1 MKLKNKIILP
11 LTSLTTTSI
20 LFVALSTVS
29 QASADE
35 REINQPTNDQGL
47 NSFQKV
53 NIKTQNQNSKPE
65 KLSNPSNSEQQSPD
79 SDSKNVNLSSNS
91 NTQNPSNN
99 SKNEDNPSKSEQQ
112 SPNTDSKNVK
122 QSSNL
127 NIQDSMDEDNSSNL
141 EQRATN
147 KDAEMT
153 NELSNTDVSQNNN
166 ASKNEN
172 QSSNLKEQDS
182 NVESQKLNNAS
193 EEEQSNSNEANDK
206 QIDVSEDAQQ
216 DAKEDSDKQTDAS
229 KDAQSDSNEAGD
241 KQNEASKDAQSDS
254 NEADDKQNDAS
265 KDAQSDSNE
274 ADDKQSDASEDA
286 QSDSNEADDK
296 QSDAS
301 KDAQSDSNEADDKQN
316 EASKDAQSDSNEAD
330 DKQNEASKDAQS
342 DSNEADDKQNDAS
355 KDEQQDAKNT
365 SENKNEVA
373 KEDNYTPTIPKGN
386 QGVVKKNKYPII
398 LAHGFSGYPDE
409 SKPAVLPSYW
419 GGNKVDLDK
428 ELNKQGYDVREGG
441 MSPFGSNYDRALELY
456 YYIKGGTVDYGA
468 YHSKKY
474 GHARYGKT
482 YKGIYPEWAP
492 GKKVHLV
499 GHSFGGQT
507 IQVLEDMLR
516 NGVPEEIEY
525 QKKHGGDIPEIFA
538 GGNNNMVSSVT
549 TIATPHNGTFIS
561 DKLGNKP
568 IARKLFYNILKYTS
582 NKYTKAD
589 YGHEPWG
596 IKQRDDES
604 YIQYLK
610 RVKDNKVWKT
620 EDTSFT
626 DGSIEGSKKIN
637 DRLTL
642 SKDVAYTSITAE
654 DTHKTFNNR
663 QRGNFKMF
671 APFKLLANLV
681 GRQNPESWREGDGP
695 VPLKSGLYP
704 FNKPHKD
711 TTFDSKPELG
721 LWGVMPTLKNWDH
734 MDLVGWDLTD
744 TRIKPKMVLGLYE
757 QLANYLAEVEKVQE
771 SSK

>member
-35 REINQPTNDQGL
+35 REVNQSTNEQGL

-65 KLSNPSNSEQQSPD
+65 NLSNPSNSEQQSPD

-91 NTQNPSNN
+91 NTQNPSND
-99 SKNEDNPSKSEQQ
+99 SKNADNPSKSEQQ

-127 NIQDSMDEDNSSNL
+127 NIQDSMDEDNASNL

-147 KDAEMT
+147 NDAEMT

-172 QSSNLKEQDS
+172 KSSNLKEQDS

-216 DAKEDSDKQTDAS
+216 DANNTSEKQT
-229 KDAQSDSNEAGD
+229 
-241 KQNEASKDAQSDS
+241 
-254 NEADDKQNDAS
+254 DAS

-274 ADDKQSDASEDA
+274 ADDKQT
-286 QSDSNEADDK
+286 
-296 QSDAS
+296 
-301 KDAQSDSNEADDKQN
+301 
-316 EASKDAQSDSNEAD
+316 
-330 DKQNEASKDAQS
+330 
-342 DSNEADDKQNDAS
+342 DAS
-355 KDEQQDAKNT
+355 KDEQQDANNT

-409 SKPAVLPSYW
+409 SKPAVLPPYW

-507 IQVLEDMLR
+507 IQVLEDMIR

-589 YGHEPWG
+589 YGLEPWG

-610 RVKDNKVWKT
+610 RVKDNIVWKT

-663 QRGNFKMF
+663 QRGNLKMF
-671 APFKLLANLV
+671 APFKILANLV

-704 FNKPHKD
+704 FNKPHKGI
-711 TTFDSKPELG
+711 TFDSKPELG

-757 QLANYLAEVEKVQE
+757 QLANYLSEVEKVQE
-771 SSK
+771 SAK

>member
-35 REINQPTNDQGL
+35 REVNQPTNDQGL
-47 NSFQKV
+47 DSFQKV

-65 KLSNPSNSEQQSPD
+65 NLSNPSNSEQQSPD

-91 NTQNPSNN
+91 NTQNPSND
-99 SKNEDNPSKSEQQ
+99 SKNEDNPSNSEQQ

-127 NIQDSMDEDNSSNL
+127 NIQDSADEDNASNL

-216 DAKEDSDKQTDAS
+216 DANNTSEKQTDAS
-229 KDAQSDSNEAGD
+229 KDAQSDSNEADD
-241 KQNEASKDAQSDS
+241 KQNDASKDAQSDSNEADDKQNDASKDAQSDS

-274 ADDKQSDASEDA
+274 ADDKQSDAS
-286 QSDSNEADDK
+286 
-296 QSDAS
+296 

-316 EASKDAQSDSNEAD
+316 D
-330 DKQNEASKDAQS
+330 ASKDAQS

-355 KDEQQDAKNT
+355 KNEQQDAKNT

-409 SKPAVLPSYW
+409 SKPAVLPPYW

-428 ELNKQGYDVREGG
+428 ELNKQGYDVRKGG

-538 GGNNNMVSSVT
+538 GGNDNMVSSVT

-568 IARKLFYNILKYTS
+568 IARKLFYKILKYTS

-589 YGHEPWG
+589 YGLEPWG

-604 YIQYLK
+604 FIQYLK

>member
-35 REINQPTNDQGL
+35 REVNQSTNEQGL

-65 KLSNPSNSEQQSPD
+65 NLRNPSNSEQQSPD

-91 NTQNPSNN
+91 NTQNPSND
-99 SKNEDNPSKSEQQ
+99 SKNKDNPSNSEQQ

-127 NIQDSMDEDNSSNL
+127 NIQDSKDEDNASNL
-141 EQRATN
+141 EQRDTN
-147 KDAEMT
+147 NDAKVT
-153 NELSNTDVSQNNN
+153 NQLANSDEPEDN
-166 ASKNEN
+166 AKSENKN
-172 QSSNLKEQDS
+172 QSSDFVEQDS
-182 NVESQKLNNAS
+182 NVESQKQNNVS
-193 EEEQSNSNEANDK
+193 EDEQSNSN
-206 QIDVSEDAQQ
+206 
-216 DAKEDSDKQTDAS
+216 DAS
-229 KDAQSDSNEAGD
+229 QKQDSAAEDEQSDSND
-241 KQNEASKDAQSDS
+241 TSQRQNSDA
-254 NEADDKQNDAS
+254 E
-265 KDAQSDSNE
+265 
-274 ADDKQSDASEDA
+274 DKQSI
-286 QSDSNEADDK
+286 SN
-296 QSDAS
+296 
-301 KDAQSDSNEADDKQN
+301 
-316 EASKDAQSDSNEAD
+316 
-330 DKQNEASKDAQS
+330 
-342 DSNEADDKQNDAS
+342 
-355 KDEQQDAKNT
+355 NT

-409 SKPAVLPSYW
+409 SKPAVLPPYW

-474 GHARYGKT
+474 GHARYDKT

-538 GGNNNMVSSVT
+538 GGNDNMVSSVT

-568 IARKLFYNILKYTS
+568 IARKLFYKILKYTS

-589 YGHEPWG
+589 YGLEPWG

-604 YIQYLK
+604 FIQYLK

>member
-1 MKLKNKIILP
+1 
-11 LTSLTTTSI
+11 
-20 LFVALSTVS
+20 
-29 QASADE
+29 
-35 REINQPTNDQGL
+35 
-47 NSFQKV
+47 
-53 NIKTQNQNSKPE
+53 
-65 KLSNPSNSEQQSPD
+65 
-79 SDSKNVNLSSNS
+79 
-91 NTQNPSNN
+91 
-99 SKNEDNPSKSEQQ
+99 
-112 SPNTDSKNVK
+112 
-122 QSSNL
+122 
-127 NIQDSMDEDNSSNL
+127 
-141 EQRATN
+141 
-147 KDAEMT
+147 
-153 NELSNTDVSQNNN
+153 
-166 ASKNEN
+166 
-172 QSSNLKEQDS
+172 
-182 NVESQKLNNAS
+182 
-193 EEEQSNSNEANDK
+193 
-206 QIDVSEDAQQ
+206 
-216 DAKEDSDKQTDAS
+216 
-229 KDAQSDSNEAGD
+229 
-241 KQNEASKDAQSDS
+241 SDS
-254 NEADDKQNDAS
+254 NEADDKQND
-265 KDAQSDSNE
+265 
-274 ADDKQSDASEDA
+274 
-286 QSDSNEADDK
+286 
-296 QSDAS
+296 
-301 KDAQSDSNEADDKQN
+301 
-316 EASKDAQSDSNEAD
+316 
-330 DKQNEASKDAQS
+330 ASKDAQS

-409 SKPAVLPSYW
+409 SKPAVLPPYW

-538 GGNNNMVSSVT
+538 GGNDNMVSSVT

-568 IARKLFYNILKYTS
+568 IARKLFYKILKYTS

-589 YGHEPWG
+589 YGLEPWG

-604 YIQYLK
+604 FIQYLK

>member
-35 REINQPTNDQGL
+35 REVNQPTNDQGL
-47 NSFQKV
+47 DSFQKV

-65 KLSNPSNSEQQSPD
+65 NLSNPSN
-79 SDSKNVNLSSNS
+79 
-91 NTQNPSNN
+91 
-99 SKNEDNPSKSEQQ
+99 SEQQ

-127 NIQDSMDEDNSSNL
+127 NIQDSADEDNASNL

-216 DAKEDSDKQTDAS
+216 DANNTSEKQNDAS
-229 KDAQSDSNEAGD
+229 KDAQSDSNEADD
-241 KQNEASKDAQSDS
+241 KQNDASKDAQSDSNEADDKQNDASKDAQSDS

-274 ADDKQSDASEDA
+274 ADDKQSDAS
-286 QSDSNEADDK
+286 
-296 QSDAS
+296 

-316 EASKDAQSDSNEAD
+316 D
-330 DKQNEASKDAQS
+330 ASKDAQS

-355 KDEQQDAKNT
+355 KNEQQDAKNT

-409 SKPAVLPSYW
+409 SKPAVLPPYW

-538 GGNNNMVSSVT
+538 GGNDNMVSSVT

-568 IARKLFYNILKYTS
+568 IARKLFYKILKYTS

-589 YGHEPWG
+589 YGLEPWG

-604 YIQYLK
+604 FIQYLK

>member
-35 REINQPTNDQGL
+35 REVNQSTNEQGL

-65 KLSNPSNSEQQSPD
+65 NLSNPSNSEQQSPD

-91 NTQNPSNN
+91 NTQNPSND
-99 SKNEDNPSKSEQQ
+99 SKNADNPSKSEQQ

-127 NIQDSMDEDNSSNL
+127 NIQDSMDEDNASNL

-147 KDAEMT
+147 NDAEMT

-216 DAKEDSDKQTDAS
+216 DANNTSEKQT
-229 KDAQSDSNEAGD
+229 
-241 KQNEASKDAQSDS
+241 
-254 NEADDKQNDAS
+254 DAS

-274 ADDKQSDASEDA
+274 ADDKQT
-286 QSDSNEADDK
+286 
-296 QSDAS
+296 
-301 KDAQSDSNEADDKQN
+301 
-316 EASKDAQSDSNEAD
+316 
-330 DKQNEASKDAQS
+330 
-342 DSNEADDKQNDAS
+342 DAS
-355 KDEQQDAKNT
+355 KDEQQDANNT

-409 SKPAVLPSYW
+409 SKPAVLPPYW

-538 GGNNNMVSSVT
+538 GGNDNMVSSVT

-568 IARKLFYNILKYTS
+568 IARKLFYKILKYTS

-589 YGHEPWG
+589 YGLEPWG

-610 RVKDNKVWKT
+610 RVKDNIVWKT

-663 QRGNFKMF
+663 QRGNLKMF
-671 APFKLLANLV
+671 APFKILANLV

>member
-35 REINQPTNDQGL
+35 REVNQSTNEQGL

-65 KLSNPSNSEQQSPD
+65 NLSNPSNSEQQSPD

-91 NTQNPSNN
+91 NTQNPSND
-99 SKNEDNPSKSEQQ
+99 SKNKDNPSNSEQQ

-127 NIQDSMDEDNSSNL
+127 NIQDSKDEDNASNL
-141 EQRATN
+141 EQRDTN
-147 KDAEMT
+147 NDAKVT
-153 NELSNTDVSQNNN
+153 NQLANSDEPEDN
-166 ASKNEN
+166 AKSENKN
-172 QSSNLKEQDS
+172 QSSDFVEQDS
-182 NVESQKLNNAS
+182 NVESQKQNNVS
-193 EEEQSNSNEANDK
+193 EDEQSNSN
-206 QIDVSEDAQQ
+206 
-216 DAKEDSDKQTDAS
+216 DAS
-229 KDAQSDSNEAGD
+229 QKQDSAAEDEQSDSND
-241 KQNEASKDAQSDS
+241 TSQRQNSDA
-254 NEADDKQNDAS
+254 E
-265 KDAQSDSNE
+265 
-274 ADDKQSDASEDA
+274 DKQSI
-286 QSDSNEADDK
+286 SN
-296 QSDAS
+296 
-301 KDAQSDSNEADDKQN
+301 
-316 EASKDAQSDSNEAD
+316 
-330 DKQNEASKDAQS
+330 
-342 DSNEADDKQNDAS
+342 
-355 KDEQQDAKNT
+355 NT

-582 NKYTKAD
+582 NKYTKTD

>member
-35 REINQPTNDQGL
+35 REVNQSTNEQGL
-47 NSFQKV
+47 DSFQKV
-53 NIKTQNQNSKPE
+53 NIKTQNQNNKPE
-65 KLSNPSNSEQQSPD
+65 NLSNPSNSEQQSPD

-91 NTQNPSNN
+91 NTQNPSND
-99 SKNEDNPSKSEQQ
+99 SKNEDNPSNSEQQ

-127 NIQDSMDEDNSSNL
+127 NIQDSADEDNASNL

-216 DAKEDSDKQTDAS
+216 DANNTSEKQTD
-229 KDAQSDSNEAGD
+229 
-241 KQNEASKDAQSDS
+241 ASKDAQSDS

-274 ADDKQSDASEDA
+274 ADDKQSDAS
-286 QSDSNEADDK
+286 
-296 QSDAS
+296 
-301 KDAQSDSNEADDKQN
+301 
-316 EASKDAQSDSNEAD
+316 
-330 DKQNEASKDAQS
+330 KDAQS

-355 KDEQQDAKNT
+355 KDEQQDANNT

-409 SKPAVLPSYW
+409 SKPAVLPPYW

-538 GGNNNMVSSVT
+538 GGNDNMVSSVT

-568 IARKLFYNILKYTS
+568 IARKLFYKILKYTS

-589 YGHEPWG
+589 YGLEPWG

-604 YIQYLK
+604 FIQYLK

>member
-1 MKLKNKIILP
+1 MP
-11 LTSLTTTSI
+11 L
-20 LFVALSTVS
+20 
-29 QASADE
+29 
-35 REINQPTNDQGL
+35 
-47 NSFQKV
+47 
-53 NIKTQNQNSKPE
+53 
-65 KLSNPSNSEQQSPD
+65 
-79 SDSKNVNLSSNS
+79 
-91 NTQNPSNN
+91 
-99 SKNEDNPSKSEQQ
+99 
-112 SPNTDSKNVK
+112 
-122 QSSNL
+122 
-127 NIQDSMDEDNSSNL
+127 ML
-141 EQRATN
+141 EQRDTN
-147 KDAEMT
+147 NDAKVT
-153 NELSNTDVSQNNN
+153 NQLANSDEAEDN
-166 ASKNEN
+166 AKSENKN
-172 QSSNLKEQDS
+172 QSSDFVEQDS
-182 NVESQKLNNAS
+182 NVESQKQNN
-193 EEEQSNSNEANDK
+193 
-206 QIDVSEDAQQ
+206 VSED
-216 DAKEDSDKQTDAS
+216 K
-229 KDAQSDSNEAGD
+229 QSDSNDASQ
-241 KQNEASKDAQSDS
+241 KQNNDAEDEQSDS
-254 NEADDKQNDAS
+254 NDTSQRQNSDA
-265 KDAQSDSNE
+265 E
-274 ADDKQSDASEDA
+274 DKQSI
-286 QSDSNEADDK
+286 SN
-296 QSDAS
+296 
-301 KDAQSDSNEADDKQN
+301 
-316 EASKDAQSDSNEAD
+316 
-330 DKQNEASKDAQS
+330 
-342 DSNEADDKQNDAS
+342 
-355 KDEQQDAKNT
+355 NT

-373 KEDNYTPTIPKGN
+373 KEDNYTPTISKGN

-589 YGHEPWG
+589 YGLEPWG

-663 QRGNFKMF
+663 QRGNLKMF
-671 APFKLLANLV
+671 APFKILANLV

-711 TTFDSKPELG
+711 MTFDSKPELG

-757 QLANYLAEVEKVQE
+757 QLANYLSEVEKVQE
-771 SSK
+771 SAK

>member
-35 REINQPTNDQGL
+35 REVNQPTNDQGL
-47 NSFQKV
+47 DSFQKV

-65 KLSNPSNSEQQSPD
+65 NLSNPSNSEQQSPD

-91 NTQNPSNN
+91 NTQNPSND
-99 SKNEDNPSKSEQQ
+99 SKNEDNPSNSEQQ

-127 NIQDSMDEDNSSNL
+127 NIQDSADEDNASNL

-206 QIDVSEDAQQ
+206 QND
-216 DAKEDSDKQTDAS
+216 
-229 KDAQSDSNEAGD
+229 
-241 KQNEASKDAQSDS
+241 ASKDAQSDS
-254 NEADDKQNDAS
+254 NEADDKQND
-265 KDAQSDSNE
+265 
-274 ADDKQSDASEDA
+274 
-286 QSDSNEADDK
+286 
-296 QSDAS
+296 
-301 KDAQSDSNEADDKQN
+301 
-316 EASKDAQSDSNEAD
+316 
-330 DKQNEASKDAQS
+330 ASKDAQS

-409 SKPAVLPSYW
+409 SKPAVLPPYW

-538 GGNNNMVSSVT
+538 GGNDNMVSSVT

-568 IARKLFYNILKYTS
+568 IARKLFYKILKYTS

-589 YGHEPWG
+589 YGLEPWG

-604 YIQYLK
+604 FIQYLK

>member
-35 REINQPTNDQGL
+35 REVNQSTNEQGL
-47 NSFQKV
+47 DSFQKV
-53 NIKTQNQNSKPE
+53 NIKTQNQNNKPE
-65 KLSNPSNSEQQSPD
+65 NLSNPSNSEQQSPD

-91 NTQNPSNN
+91 NTQNPSND
-99 SKNEDNPSKSEQQ
+99 SKNEDNPSNSEQQ

-127 NIQDSMDEDNSSNL
+127 NIQDSADEDNASNL

-216 DAKEDSDKQTDAS
+216 DANNTSEKQTD
-229 KDAQSDSNEAGD
+229 
-241 KQNEASKDAQSDS
+241 ASKDAQSDS

-265 KDAQSDSNE
+265 KDAQSDSNK
-274 ADDKQSDASEDA
+274 ADDKQNDASKDA

-316 EASKDAQSDSNEAD
+316 
-330 DKQNEASKDAQS
+330 
-342 DSNEADDKQNDAS
+342 DAS
-355 KDEQQDAKNT
+355 KDEQQDANNT

-409 SKPAVLPSYW
+409 SKPAVLPPYW

-538 GGNNNMVSSVT
+538 GGNDNMVSSVT

-568 IARKLFYNILKYTS
+568 IARKLFYKILKYTS

-589 YGHEPWG
+589 YGLEPWG

-604 YIQYLK
+604 FIQYLK

>member
-1 MKLKNKIILP
+1 M
-11 LTSLTTTSI
+11 
-20 LFVALSTVS
+20 
-29 QASADE
+29 
-35 REINQPTNDQGL
+35 
-47 NSFQKV
+47 
-53 NIKTQNQNSKPE
+53 
-65 KLSNPSNSEQQSPD
+65 
-79 SDSKNVNLSSNS
+79 NLSSNS
-91 NTQNPSNN
+91 NTQNPSND
-99 SKNEDNPSKSEQQ
+99 SKNADNPSKSEQQ

-127 NIQDSMDEDNSSNL
+127 NIQDSMDEDNASNL

-147 KDAEMT
+147 NDAEMT

-216 DAKEDSDKQTDAS
+216 DANNTSEKQT
-229 KDAQSDSNEAGD
+229 
-241 KQNEASKDAQSDS
+241 
-254 NEADDKQNDAS
+254 DAS

-274 ADDKQSDASEDA
+274 ADDKQT
-286 QSDSNEADDK
+286 
-296 QSDAS
+296 
-301 KDAQSDSNEADDKQN
+301 
-316 EASKDAQSDSNEAD
+316 
-330 DKQNEASKDAQS
+330 
-342 DSNEADDKQNDAS
+342 DAS
-355 KDEQQDAKNT
+355 KDEQQDANNT

-409 SKPAVLPSYW
+409 SKPAVLPPYW

-538 GGNNNMVSSVT
+538 GGNDNMVSSVT

-568 IARKLFYNILKYTS
+568 IARKLFYKILKYTS

-589 YGHEPWG
+589 YGLEPWG

-610 RVKDNKVWKT
+610 RVKDNIVWKT

-663 QRGNFKMF
+663 QRGNLKMF
-671 APFKLLANLV
+671 APFKILANLV

-711 TTFDSKPELG
+711 ITFDSKPELG
-721 LWGVMPTLKNWDH
+721 LLGVMPTLKNWDH

-757 QLANYLAEVEKVQE
+757 QLANYLSEVEKVQE
-771 SSK
+771 SAK

>member
-35 REINQPTNDQGL
+35 REVNQPTNDQGL
-47 NSFQKV
+47 DSFQKV

-65 KLSNPSNSEQQSPD
+65 NLSNPSNSEQQSPD

-91 NTQNPSNN
+91 NTQNPSND
-99 SKNEDNPSKSEQQ
+99 SKNEDNPSNSEQQ

-127 NIQDSMDEDNSSNL
+127 NIQDSADEDNASNL

-216 DAKEDSDKQTDAS
+216 DANNTSEKQTDAS
-229 KDAQSDSNEAGD
+229 KDAQSDSNEADD
-241 KQNEASKDAQSDS
+241 KQNDASKDAQSDSNEADDKQNDASKDAQSDS

-274 ADDKQSDASEDA
+274 ADDKQSDAS
-286 QSDSNEADDK
+286 
-296 QSDAS
+296 

-316 EASKDAQSDSNEAD
+316 D
-330 DKQNEASKDAQS
+330 ASKDAQS

-409 SKPAVLPSYW
+409 SKPAVLPPYW

-538 GGNNNMVSSVT
+538 GGNDNMVSSVT

-568 IARKLFYNILKYTS
+568 IARKLFYKILKYTS

-589 YGHEPWG
+589 YGLEPWG

-604 YIQYLK
+604 FIQYLK

>member
-35 REINQPTNDQGL
+35 REINQSTNEQGL
-47 NSFQKV
+47 DSFQKV

-65 KLSNPSNSEQQSPD
+65 NLSNPSNSEQQSPD

-91 NTQNPSNN
+91 NTQNPSNDSN
-99 SKNEDNPSKSEQQ
+99 NEDNPSKLEQQ

-127 NIQDSMDEDNSSNL
+127 NIQDAKDEDNASNL
-141 EQRATN
+141 EQRDTN
-147 KDAEMT
+147 NDAKVANQLANSDVPKDNAKSE
-153 NELSNTDVSQNNN
+153 NKNQPSNFV
-166 ASKNEN
+166 EH
-172 QSSNLKEQDS
+172 DS
-182 NVESQKLNNAS
+182 NVESQKQNNVS
-193 EEEQSNSNEANDK
+193 EDEQSNSNEADDK
-206 QIDVSEDAQQ
+206 QINVSEDEQQ
-216 DAKEDSDKQTDAS
+216 DS
-229 KDAQSDSNEAGD
+229 KDTPQRQNNDAEDEQSDSNDASQ
-241 KQNEASKDAQSDS
+241 KQNSAAEDKQSDS
-254 NEADDKQNDAS
+254 NDASQKQNNDAE
-265 KDAQSDSNE
+265 DEQSDSNDASQKQNSATE
-274 ADDKQSDASEDA
+274 DKQSI
-286 QSDSNEADDK
+286 SN
-296 QSDAS
+296 
-301 KDAQSDSNEADDKQN
+301 
-316 EASKDAQSDSNEAD
+316 
-330 DKQNEASKDAQS
+330 
-342 DSNEADDKQNDAS
+342 
-355 KDEQQDAKNT
+355 NT

-409 SKPAVLPSYW
+409 SKPAVLPPYW

-568 IARKLFYNILKYTS
+568 IARKLFYKILKYTS

-589 YGHEPWG
+589 YGLEPWG

-604 YIQYLK
+604 FIQYLK

-671 APFKLLANLV
+671 APFKILANLV

-757 QLANYLAEVEKVQE
+757 QLANYLSEVEKVQE
-771 SSK
+771 SAK

>member
-147 KDAEMT
+147 KDAKVT
-153 NELSNTDVSQNNN
+153 NQLANSDEAEDN
-166 ASKNEN
+166 AKSENKN
-172 QSSNLKEQDS
+172 QSSDFVEQDS
-182 NVESQKLNNAS
+182 NVESQKQNN
-193 EEEQSNSNEANDK
+193 
-206 QIDVSEDAQQ
+206 VSED
-216 DAKEDSDKQTDAS
+216 K
-229 KDAQSDSNEAGD
+229 QSDSNDASQ
-241 KQNEASKDAQSDS
+241 KQNNDAEDEQSDS
-254 NEADDKQNDAS
+254 NDTSQRQNSDA
-265 KDAQSDSNE
+265 E
-274 ADDKQSDASEDA
+274 DKQSI
-286 QSDSNEADDK
+286 SN
-296 QSDAS
+296 
-301 KDAQSDSNEADDKQN
+301 
-316 EASKDAQSDSNEAD
+316 
-330 DKQNEASKDAQS
+330 
-342 DSNEADDKQNDAS
+342 
-355 KDEQQDAKNT
+355 NT

-589 YGHEPWG
+589 YGLEPWG

-663 QRGNFKMF
+663 QRGNLKMF
-671 APFKLLANLV
+671 APFKILANLV

-711 TTFDSKPELG
+711 MTFDSKPELG

-757 QLANYLAEVEKVQE
+757 QLANYLSEVEKVQE
-771 SSK
+771 SAK

>member
-127 NIQDSMDEDNSSNL
+127 NIQDSKDEDNASNL
-141 EQRATN
+141 EQRDTN
-147 KDAEMT
+147 NDAKVT
-153 NELSNTDVSQNNN
+153 NQLANSDEPEDN
-166 ASKNEN
+166 AKSENKN
-172 QSSNLKEQDS
+172 QSSDFVEQDS
-182 NVESQKLNNAS
+182 NVESQKQNNVS
-193 EEEQSNSNEANDK
+193 EDEQSNSN
-206 QIDVSEDAQQ
+206 
-216 DAKEDSDKQTDAS
+216 DAS
-229 KDAQSDSNEAGD
+229 QKQDSAAEDEQSDSND
-241 KQNEASKDAQSDS
+241 TSQRQNSAAE
-254 NEADDKQNDAS
+254 
-265 KDAQSDSNE
+265 
-274 ADDKQSDASEDA
+274 DKQSI
-286 QSDSNEADDK
+286 SN
-296 QSDAS
+296 
-301 KDAQSDSNEADDKQN
+301 
-316 EASKDAQSDSNEAD
+316 
-330 DKQNEASKDAQS
+330 
-342 DSNEADDKQNDAS
+342 
-355 KDEQQDAKNT
+355 NT

>member
-47 NSFQKV
+47 DSFQKV

-65 KLSNPSNSEQQSPD
+65 NLSNPSNSEQQSPD

-91 NTQNPSNN
+91 NTQNPSND
-99 SKNEDNPSKSEQQ
+99 SKNEDNPSNSEQQ

-127 NIQDSMDEDNSSNL
+127 NIQDSTDEDNASNL

-153 NELSNTDVSQNNN
+153 NALSNTDVSQNNN

-182 NVESQKLNNAS
+182 NVDSQKLNNAS
-193 EEEQSNSNEANDK
+193 EEEQ
-206 QIDVSEDAQQ
+206 Q
-216 DAKEDSDKQTDAS
+216 DS
-229 KDAQSDSNEAGD
+229 KDTPQRQNSAAEDEQSDSNDASQ
-241 KQNEASKDAQSDS
+241 KQNNAAEDEQSDS
-254 NEADDKQNDAS
+254 NDASQKQNSAAEDE
-265 KDAQSDSNE
+265 QSDSNDASQKQDSAAE
-274 ADDKQSDASEDA
+274 DEQSESNDTSQKQNSAAEDKQSI
-286 QSDSNEADDK
+286 SN
-296 QSDAS
+296 
-301 KDAQSDSNEADDKQN
+301 
-316 EASKDAQSDSNEAD
+316 
-330 DKQNEASKDAQS
+330 
-342 DSNEADDKQNDAS
+342 
-355 KDEQQDAKNT
+355 NT

-409 SKPAVLPSYW
+409 SKPAVLPPYW

-568 IARKLFYNILKYTS
+568 IARKLFYKILKYTS

-589 YGHEPWG
+589 YGLEPWG

-604 YIQYLK
+604 FIQYLK

-757 QLANYLAEVEKVQE
+757 QLANYLSEVEKVQE
-771 SSK
+771 SAK

>member
-35 REINQPTNDQGL
+35 REVNQSTNEQGL

-65 KLSNPSNSEQQSPD
+65 NLSNPSNSEQQSPD

-91 NTQNPSNN
+91 NTQNPSND
-99 SKNEDNPSKSEQQ
+99 SKNKDNPSNSEQQ

-127 NIQDSMDEDNSSNL
+127 NIQDSKDEDNASNL
-141 EQRATN
+141 EQRDTN
-147 KDAEMT
+147 NDAKVT
-153 NELSNTDVSQNNN
+153 NQLANSDEPEDN
-166 ASKNEN
+166 AKSENKN
-172 QSSNLKEQDS
+172 QSSDFVEQDS
-182 NVESQKLNNAS
+182 NVESQKQNNVS
-193 EEEQSNSNEANDK
+193 EDEQSNSN
-206 QIDVSEDAQQ
+206 
-216 DAKEDSDKQTDAS
+216 DAS
-229 KDAQSDSNEAGD
+229 QKQDSAAEDEQSDSND
-241 KQNEASKDAQSDS
+241 TSQRQNSDA
-254 NEADDKQNDAS
+254 E
-265 KDAQSDSNE
+265 
-274 ADDKQSDASEDA
+274 DKQSI
-286 QSDSNEADDK
+286 SN
-296 QSDAS
+296 
-301 KDAQSDSNEADDKQN
+301 
-316 EASKDAQSDSNEAD
+316 
-330 DKQNEASKDAQS
+330 
-342 DSNEADDKQNDAS
+342 
-355 KDEQQDAKNT
+355 NT

-409 SKPAVLPSYW
+409 SKPAVLPPYW

-538 GGNNNMVSSVT
+538 GGNDNMVSSVT

-589 YGHEPWG
+589 YGLEPWG

-604 YIQYLK
+604 FIQYLK

>member
-35 REINQPTNDQGL
+35 REVNQSTNEQGL
-47 NSFQKV
+47 DSFQKV
-53 NIKTQNQNSKPE
+53 NIKTQNQNSNPE
-65 KLSNPSNSEQQSPD
+65 NLSNPSNSEQQSPD
-79 SDSKNVNLSSNS
+79 SNSKNVNLSSNS
-91 NTQNPSNN
+91 NTQNPSND
-99 SKNEDNPSKSEQQ
+99 SKNEDNLSKSEQQ

-127 NIQDSMDEDNSSNL
+127 NIQDSMDEDNAANL
-141 EQRATN
+141 EQRDTN
-147 KDAEMT
+147 NDAKVA
-153 NELSNTDVSQNNN
+153 NQLANSDVPEDNAKSENNN
-166 ASKNEN
+166 QPSDFV
-172 QSSNLKEQDS
+172 EQDS
-182 NVESQKLNNAS
+182 NVESQKQNNVS
-193 EEEQSNSNEANDK
+193 EDEQSNSNEADDK
-206 QIDVSEDAQQ
+206 QIDVSEDEQQ
-216 DAKEDSDKQTDAS
+216 DSKDTPQRQNSAAEDKQSISNDAS
-229 KDAQSDSNEAGD
+229 QKQNNTAEDKQSDSNDASQ
-241 KQNEASKDAQSDS
+241 KQNNDAEDEQSDS
-254 NEADDKQNDAS
+254 NDASQKQNNDA
-265 KDAQSDSNE
+265 E
-274 ADDKQSDASEDA
+274 DKQSI
-286 QSDSNEADDK
+286 SN
-296 QSDAS
+296 
-301 KDAQSDSNEADDKQN
+301 
-316 EASKDAQSDSNEAD
+316 
-330 DKQNEASKDAQS
+330 
-342 DSNEADDKQNDAS
+342 
-355 KDEQQDAKNT
+355 NT

-409 SKPAVLPSYW
+409 SKPAVLPPYW

-589 YGHEPWG
+589 YGLEPWG

-663 QRGNFKMF
+663 QRGNLKMF
-671 APFKLLANLV
+671 APFKILANLV

-757 QLANYLAEVEKVQE
+757 QLANYLSEVEKVQE
-771 SSK
+771 SAK

>member
-35 REINQPTNDQGL
+35 REVNQSTNEQGL
-47 NSFQKV
+47 DSFQKV
-53 NIKTQNQNSKPE
+53 NIKTQNQNNKPE
-65 KLSNPSNSEQQSPD
+65 NLSNPSNSEQQSPDSNSKNVNLSSNSNTQNPSNDSKNEDNPSNSEQQSPD
-79 SDSKNVNLSSNS
+79 SDSKNV
-91 NTQNPSNN
+91 
-99 SKNEDNPSKSEQQ
+99 
-112 SPNTDSKNVK
+112 K

-127 NIQDSMDEDNSSNL
+127 NIQDSKDEDNAANL
-141 EQRATN
+141 EQRDTN
-147 KDAEMT
+147 NDAKVANQLT
-153 NELSNTDVSQNNN
+153 NSDVPEDNAKSENNN
-166 ASKNEN
+166 QPSDFV
-172 QSSNLKEQDS
+172 EQDS
-182 NVESQKLNNAS
+182 NVESQKQNN
-193 EEEQSNSNEANDK
+193 
-206 QIDVSEDAQQ
+206 VSEDEQQ
-216 DAKEDSDKQTDAS
+216 DS
-229 KDAQSDSNEAGD
+229 KDTPQRQNSAAEDEQSDSNDASQ
-241 KQNEASKDAQSDS
+241 KQNNAAEDEQSDS
-254 NEADDKQNDAS
+254 NDASQKQNSAAEDE
-265 KDAQSDSNE
+265 QSDSNDASQKQNNTAE
-274 ADDKQSDASEDA
+274 DKQSISNDASQKQNNTAEDKQSDSNDAS
-286 QSDSNEADDK
+286 QKQDSAAEDK
-296 QSDAS
+296 QSIS
-301 KDAQSDSNEADDKQN
+301 S
-316 EASKDAQSDSNEAD
+316 
-330 DKQNEASKDAQS
+330 
-342 DSNEADDKQNDAS
+342 
-355 KDEQQDAKNT
+355 NT

-409 SKPAVLPSYW
+409 SKPAVLPPYW

-525 QKKHGGDIPEIFA
+525 QKKHGGDILEIFA

-589 YGHEPWG
+589 YGLEPWG

-663 QRGNFKMF
+663 QRGNLKMF
-671 APFKLLANLV
+671 APFKILANLV

-757 QLANYLAEVEKVQE
+757 QLANYLSEVEKVQE
-771 SSK
+771 SAK

>member
-35 REINQPTNDQGL
+35 REVNQSTNEQGL

-65 KLSNPSNSEQQSPD
+65 NLSNPSNSEQQSPD

-91 NTQNPSNN
+91 NTQNPSND
-99 SKNEDNPSKSEQQ
+99 SKNADNPSKSEQQ

-127 NIQDSMDEDNSSNL
+127 NIQDSMDEDNASNL

-147 KDAEMT
+147 NDAEMT

-216 DAKEDSDKQTDAS
+216 DANNTSEKQTD
-229 KDAQSDSNEAGD
+229 
-241 KQNEASKDAQSDS
+241 ASKDAQSDS

-265 KDAQSDSNE
+265 KDVQSN
-274 ADDKQSDASEDA
+274 
-286 QSDSNEADDK
+286 
-296 QSDAS
+296 
-301 KDAQSDSNEADDKQN
+301 SNEADDKQN

-330 DKQNEASKDAQS
+330 DKQNEASEDALSDSNEADDKQTDASKDAQS
-342 DSNEADDKQNDAS
+342 DSNEADDKQTDAS
-355 KDEQQDAKNT
+355 KDEQQDANNT

-373 KEDNYTPTIPKGN
+373 KEDNYTPAIPKGN

-409 SKPAVLPSYW
+409 SKPAVLPPYW

-538 GGNNNMVSSVT
+538 GGNDNMVSSVT

-568 IARKLFYNILKYTS
+568 IARKLFYKILKYTS

-589 YGHEPWG
+589 YGLEPWG

-610 RVKDNKVWKT
+610 RVKDNIVWKT

-663 QRGNFKMF
+663 QRGNLKMF
-671 APFKLLANLV
+671 APFKILANLV

-711 TTFDSKPELG
+711 ITFDSKPELG

-757 QLANYLAEVEKVQE
+757 QLANYLSEVEKVQE
-771 SSK
+771 SAK

>member
-35 REINQPTNDQGL
+35 REVNQSTNEQGL

-65 KLSNPSNSEQQSPD
+65 NLSNPSNSEQQSPD

-91 NTQNPSNN
+91 NTQNPSND
-99 SKNEDNPSKSEQQ
+99 SKNKDNPSNSEQQ

-127 NIQDSMDEDNSSNL
+127 NIQDSKDEDNASNL
-141 EQRATN
+141 EQRDTN
-147 KDAEMT
+147 NDAKVT
-153 NELSNTDVSQNNN
+153 NQLANSDEPEDN
-166 ASKNEN
+166 AKSENKN
-172 QSSNLKEQDS
+172 QSSDFVEQDS
-182 NVESQKLNNAS
+182 NVESQKQNN
-193 EEEQSNSNEANDK
+193 
-206 QIDVSEDAQQ
+206 VSED
-216 DAKEDSDKQTDAS
+216 E
-229 KDAQSDSNEAGD
+229 QSDSND
-241 KQNEASKDAQSDS
+241 TSQRQNSAAE
-254 NEADDKQNDAS
+254 
-265 KDAQSDSNE
+265 
-274 ADDKQSDASEDA
+274 DKQSI
-286 QSDSNEADDK
+286 SN
-296 QSDAS
+296 
-301 KDAQSDSNEADDKQN
+301 
-316 EASKDAQSDSNEAD
+316 
-330 DKQNEASKDAQS
+330 
-342 DSNEADDKQNDAS
+342 
-355 KDEQQDAKNT
+355 NT

>member
-35 REINQPTNDQGL
+35 REVNQSTNEQGL
-47 NSFQKV
+47 DSFQKV
-53 NIKTQNQNSKPE
+53 NIKTQNQNNKPE
-65 KLSNPSNSEQQSPD
+65 NLSNPSNSEQQSPD

-91 NTQNPSNN
+91 NTQNPSND
-99 SKNEDNPSKSEQQ
+99 SKNEDNPSNSEQQ

-127 NIQDSMDEDNSSNL
+127 NIQDSADEDNASNL

-216 DAKEDSDKQTDAS
+216 DANNTSEKQTD
-229 KDAQSDSNEAGD
+229 
-241 KQNEASKDAQSDS
+241 ASKDAQSDS

-274 ADDKQSDASEDA
+274 ADDKQ
-286 QSDSNEADDK
+286 
-296 QSDAS
+296 
-301 KDAQSDSNEADDKQN
+301 
-316 EASKDAQSDSNEAD
+316 
-330 DKQNEASKDAQS
+330 
-342 DSNEADDKQNDAS
+342 NDAS
-355 KDEQQDAKNT
+355 KDEQQDANNT

-409 SKPAVLPSYW
+409 SKPAVLPPYW

-538 GGNNNMVSSVT
+538 GGNDNMVSSVT

-568 IARKLFYNILKYTS
+568 IARKLFYKILKYTS

-589 YGHEPWG
+589 YGLEPWG

-604 YIQYLK
+604 FIQYLK

-626 DGSIEGSKKIN
+626 DGSIEGSKKLMI
-637 DRLTL
+637 D
-642 SKDVAYTSITAE
+642 
-654 DTHKTFNNR
+654 
-663 QRGNFKMF
+663 
-671 APFKLLANLV
+671 
-681 GRQNPESWREGDGP
+681 
-695 VPLKSGLYP
+695 
-704 FNKPHKD
+704 
-711 TTFDSKPELG
+711 
-721 LWGVMPTLKNWDH
+721 
-734 MDLVGWDLTD
+734 
-744 TRIKPKMVLGLYE
+744 
-757 QLANYLAEVEKVQE
+757 
-771 SSK
+771 

>member
-1 MKLKNKIILP
+1 M
-11 LTSLTTTSI
+11 
-20 LFVALSTVS
+20 
-29 QASADE
+29 
-35 REINQPTNDQGL
+35 
-47 NSFQKV
+47 
-53 NIKTQNQNSKPE
+53 
-65 KLSNPSNSEQQSPD
+65 
-79 SDSKNVNLSSNS
+79 NLSSNS
-91 NTQNPSNN
+91 NTQNPSND
-99 SKNEDNPSKSEQQ
+99 SKNKDNPSNSEQQ

-127 NIQDSMDEDNSSNL
+127 NIQDSKDEDNASNL
-141 EQRATN
+141 EQRDTN
-147 KDAEMT
+147 NDAKVT
-153 NELSNTDVSQNNN
+153 NQLVNSDEPEDN
-166 ASKNEN
+166 AKSENKN
-172 QSSNLKEQDS
+172 QSSDFVEQDS
-182 NVESQKLNNAS
+182 NVESQKQNNVS
-193 EEEQSNSNEANDK
+193 EDEQSNSN
-206 QIDVSEDAQQ
+206 
-216 DAKEDSDKQTDAS
+216 DAS
-229 KDAQSDSNEAGD
+229 QKQDSAAEDEQSDSND
-241 KQNEASKDAQSDS
+241 TSQRQNSDA
-254 NEADDKQNDAS
+254 E
-265 KDAQSDSNE
+265 
-274 ADDKQSDASEDA
+274 DKQSI
-286 QSDSNEADDK
+286 SN
-296 QSDAS
+296 
-301 KDAQSDSNEADDKQN
+301 
-316 EASKDAQSDSNEAD
+316 
-330 DKQNEASKDAQS
+330 
-342 DSNEADDKQNDAS
+342 
-355 KDEQQDAKNT
+355 NT

>member
-35 REINQPTNDQGL
+35 REVNQSTNEQGL

-65 KLSNPSNSEQQSPD
+65 NLSNPSN
-79 SDSKNVNLSSNS
+79 
-91 NTQNPSNN
+91 
-99 SKNEDNPSKSEQQ
+99 SEQQ

-127 NIQDSMDEDNSSNL
+127 NIQDSKDEDNASNL
-141 EQRATN
+141 EQRDTN
-147 KDAEMT
+147 NDAKVT
-153 NELSNTDVSQNNN
+153 NQLANSDEPEDN
-166 ASKNEN
+166 AKSENKN
-172 QSSNLKEQDS
+172 QSSDFVEQDS
-182 NVESQKLNNAS
+182 NVESQKQNNVS
-193 EEEQSNSNEANDK
+193 EDEQSNSN
-206 QIDVSEDAQQ
+206 
-216 DAKEDSDKQTDAS
+216 DAS
-229 KDAQSDSNEAGD
+229 QKQDSAAEDEQSDSND
-241 KQNEASKDAQSDS
+241 TSQRQNSAAE
-254 NEADDKQNDAS
+254 
-265 KDAQSDSNE
+265 
-274 ADDKQSDASEDA
+274 DKQSI
-286 QSDSNEADDK
+286 SN
-296 QSDAS
+296 
-301 KDAQSDSNEADDKQN
+301 
-316 EASKDAQSDSNEAD
+316 
-330 DKQNEASKDAQS
+330 
-342 DSNEADDKQNDAS
+342 
-355 KDEQQDAKNT
+355 NT

>member
-35 REINQPTNDQGL
+35 REVNQSTNEQGL

-53 NIKTQNQNSKPE
+53 NIKTQNQNRKPE
-65 KLSNPSNSEQQSPD
+65 NLSNPSNSEQQSPD

-91 NTQNPSNN
+91 NTQNPSND
-99 SKNEDNPSKSEQQ
+99 SKNKDNPSNSEQQ

-127 NIQDSMDEDNSSNL
+127 NIQDSKDEDNASNL
-141 EQRATN
+141 EQRDTN
-147 KDAEMT
+147 NDAKVT
-153 NELSNTDVSQNNN
+153 NQLANSDEPEDN
-166 ASKNEN
+166 AKSENKN
-172 QSSNLKEQDS
+172 QSSDFVEQDS
-182 NVESQKLNNAS
+182 NVESQKQNNVS
-193 EEEQSNSNEANDK
+193 EDEQSNSN
-206 QIDVSEDAQQ
+206 
-216 DAKEDSDKQTDAS
+216 DAS
-229 KDAQSDSNEAGD
+229 QKQDSAAEDEQSDSND
-241 KQNEASKDAQSDS
+241 TSQRQNSDA
-254 NEADDKQNDAS
+254 E
-265 KDAQSDSNE
+265 
-274 ADDKQSDASEDA
+274 DKQSI
-286 QSDSNEADDK
+286 SN
-296 QSDAS
+296 
-301 KDAQSDSNEADDKQN
+301 
-316 EASKDAQSDSNEAD
+316 
-330 DKQNEASKDAQS
+330 
-342 DSNEADDKQNDAS
+342 
-355 KDEQQDAKNT
+355 NT

-757 QLANYLAEVEKVQE
+757 QLANYLSEVEKVQE
-771 SSK
+771 SAK

>member
-35 REINQPTNDQGL
+35 REVNQSTNEQGL
-47 NSFQKV
+47 DSFQKV
-53 NIKTQNQNSKPE
+53 NIKTQNQNSNPE
-65 KLSNPSNSEQQSPD
+65 NLSNPSNSEQQSPD
-79 SDSKNVNLSSNS
+79 SNSKNVNLSSNS
-91 NTQNPSNN
+91 NTQNPSND
-99 SKNEDNPSKSEQQ
+99 SKNEDNLSKSEQQ

-127 NIQDSMDEDNSSNL
+127 NIQDSMDEDNAANL
-141 EQRATN
+141 EQRDTN
-147 KDAEMT
+147 NDAKVANQLANSDVPKDNAKSE
-153 NELSNTDVSQNNN
+153 NKNQPSNFV
-166 ASKNEN
+166 EH
-172 QSSNLKEQDS
+172 DS
-182 NVESQKLNNAS
+182 NVESQKQNN
-193 EEEQSNSNEANDK
+193 
-206 QIDVSEDAQQ
+206 VSED
-216 DAKEDSDKQTDAS
+216 E
-229 KDAQSDSNEAGD
+229 QSDSND
-241 KQNEASKDAQSDS
+241 TSQKQNSAAE
-254 NEADDKQNDAS
+254 
-265 KDAQSDSNE
+265 
-274 ADDKQSDASEDA
+274 DKQSI
-286 QSDSNEADDK
+286 SN
-296 QSDAS
+296 
-301 KDAQSDSNEADDKQN
+301 
-316 EASKDAQSDSNEAD
+316 
-330 DKQNEASKDAQS
+330 
-342 DSNEADDKQNDAS
+342 
-355 KDEQQDAKNT
+355 NT

-409 SKPAVLPSYW
+409 SKPAVLPPYW

-589 YGHEPWG
+589 YGLEPWG

-604 YIQYLK
+604 FIQYLK

-663 QRGNFKMF
+663 QRGNLKMF
-671 APFKLLANLV
+671 APFKILANLV

-757 QLANYLAEVEKVQE
+757 QLANYLSEVEKVQE
-771 SSK
+771 SAK

>member
-29 QASADE
+29 QDSADE
-35 REINQPTNDQGL
+35 RELNQSTNDQGL
-47 NSFQKV
+47 DSFQKV

-65 KLSNPSNSEQQSPD
+65 NLSNPSNSEQQSPD
-79 SDSKNVNLSSNS
+79 SDSKNVNLSPNS
-91 NTQNPSNN
+91 NTQNPSNV
-99 SKNEDNPSKSEQQ
+99 SKNEDNPYKSEQQ

-127 NIQDSMDEDNSSNL
+127 NIQDAKDEDNASNL
-141 EQRATN
+141 EQRDTN
-147 KDAEMT
+147 NDAKVA
-153 NELSNTDVSQNNN
+153 NQLAKSDVPEDNVK
-166 ASKNEN
+166 SKNKN
-172 QSSNLKEQDS
+172 QPSNFVEQDS
-182 NVESQKLNNAS
+182 NVESQKQNNVSEDEQQDSKDTSQRQNSAAEDKQSDSIDTSQKQNIVSEDEQHDSIDAS
-193 EEEQSNSNEANDK
+193 QKQNNDAKDEQSDSNDTSQKQNNVSEDKQSNSN
-206 QIDVSEDAQQ
+206 
-216 DAKEDSDKQTDAS
+216 
-229 KDAQSDSNEAGD
+229 
-241 KQNEASKDAQSDS
+241 
-254 NEADDKQNDAS
+254 
-265 KDAQSDSNE
+265 
-274 ADDKQSDASEDA
+274 
-286 QSDSNEADDK
+286 
-296 QSDAS
+296 
-301 KDAQSDSNEADDKQN
+301 
-316 EASKDAQSDSNEAD
+316 
-330 DKQNEASKDAQS
+330 
-342 DSNEADDKQNDAS
+342 
-355 KDEQQDAKNT
+355 NT

-409 SKPAVLPSYW
+409 SKPAVLPPYW

-589 YGHEPWG
+589 YGLEPWG

-620 EDTSFT
+620 DDTSFT

-663 QRGNFKMF
+663 QRGNLKMF
-671 APFKLLANLV
+671 APFKILANLV

-711 TTFDSKPELG
+711 ITFDSKPELG
-721 LWGVMPTLKNWDH
+721 SWGVMPTFKNWDH

-757 QLANYLAEVEKVQE
+757 QLANYLSEVEKVQE
-771 SSK
+771 SAK

>member
-35 REINQPTNDQGL
+35 REVNQSTNEQGL

-65 KLSNPSNSEQQSPD
+65 NLSNPSNSEQQSPD
-79 SDSKNVNLSSNS
+79 SDSKNVNLSPNS
-91 NTQNPSNN
+91 NTQNPSND
-99 SKNEDNPSKSEQQ
+99 SKNADNPSKSEQQ

-127 NIQDSMDEDNSSNL
+127 NIQDSMDEDNASNL

-147 KDAEMT
+147 NDAEMT

-216 DAKEDSDKQTDAS
+216 DANNTSEKQTD
-229 KDAQSDSNEAGD
+229 
-241 KQNEASKDAQSDS
+241 ASKDAQSDS

-265 KDAQSDSNE
+265 KDVQSN
-274 ADDKQSDASEDA
+274 
-286 QSDSNEADDK
+286 
-296 QSDAS
+296 
-301 KDAQSDSNEADDKQN
+301 SNEADDKQN

-330 DKQNEASKDAQS
+330 DKQNEASEDALSDSNEADDKQTDASKDAQS
-342 DSNEADDKQNDAS
+342 DSNEADDKQTDAS
-355 KDEQQDAKNT
+355 KDEQQDANNT

-409 SKPAVLPSYW
+409 SKPAVLPPYW

-538 GGNNNMVSSVT
+538 GGNDNMVSSVT

-568 IARKLFYNILKYTS
+568 IARKLFYKILKYTS

-589 YGHEPWG
+589 YGLEPWG

-610 RVKDNKVWKT
+610 RVKDNIVWKT

-663 QRGNFKMF
+663 QRGNLKMF
-671 APFKLLANLV
+671 APFKILANLV

-711 TTFDSKPELG
+711 ITFDSKPELG

-757 QLANYLAEVEKVQE
+757 QLANYLSEVEKVQE
-771 SSK
+771 SAK

>member
-35 REINQPTNDQGL
+35 REVNQPTNDQGL
-47 NSFQKV
+47 DSFQKV

-65 KLSNPSNSEQQSPD
+65 NLSNPSNSEQQSPD

-91 NTQNPSNN
+91 NTQNPSND
-99 SKNEDNPSKSEQQ
+99 SKNEDNPSNSEQQ

-127 NIQDSMDEDNSSNL
+127 NIQDSADEDNASNL

-216 DAKEDSDKQTDAS
+216 DANNTSEKQTDAS
-229 KDAQSDSNEAGD
+229 KDAQSDSNEADD
-241 KQNEASKDAQSDS
+241 KQNDASKDAQSDS

-274 ADDKQSDASEDA
+274 ADDKQSDAS
-286 QSDSNEADDK
+286 
-296 QSDAS
+296 

-316 EASKDAQSDSNEAD
+316 D
-330 DKQNEASKDAQS
+330 ASKDAQS

-355 KDEQQDAKNT
+355 KNEQQDAKNT

-409 SKPAVLPSYW
+409 SKPAVLPPYW

-538 GGNNNMVSSVT
+538 GGNDNMVSSVT

-568 IARKLFYNILKYTS
+568 IARKLFYKILKYTS

-589 YGHEPWG
+589 YGLEPWG

-604 YIQYLK
+604 FIQYLK

>member
-1 MKLKNKIILP
+1 MELKNKIILP

-35 REINQPTNDQGL
+35 REVNQSTNEQGL
-47 NSFQKV
+47 DSFQKV
-53 NIKTQNQNSKPE
+53 NIKTQNQNNKPE
-65 KLSNPSNSEQQSPD
+65 NLSNPSNSEQQSPDSNSKNVNLSSNSNTQNPSNDSKNEDNPSNSEQQSPD
-79 SDSKNVNLSSNS
+79 SDSKNV
-91 NTQNPSNN
+91 
-99 SKNEDNPSKSEQQ
+99 
-112 SPNTDSKNVK
+112 K

-127 NIQDSMDEDNSSNL
+127 NIQDSKDEDNAANL
-141 EQRATN
+141 EQRDTN
-147 KDAEMT
+147 NDAKVANQLT
-153 NELSNTDVSQNNN
+153 NSDVPEDNAKSENNN
-166 ASKNEN
+166 QPSDFV
-172 QSSNLKEQDS
+172 EQDS
-182 NVESQKLNNAS
+182 NVESQKQNNVS
-193 EEEQSNSNEANDK
+193 EDEQPNSNEADDK
-206 QIDVSEDAQQ
+206 QIDVSEDEQQ
-216 DAKEDSDKQTDAS
+216 DS
-229 KDAQSDSNEAGD
+229 KDTPQRQNSAAEDEQSDSNDASQRQNSDAED
-241 KQNEASKDAQSDS
+241 KQSDS
-254 NEADDKQNDAS
+254 NDASQKQNNTAED
-265 KDAQSDSNE
+265 KQSDSN
-274 ADDKQSDASEDA
+274 DASQKQNNTAEDE
-286 QSDSNEADDK
+286 QSDSNDASQNQNSAAEDK
-296 QSDAS
+296 QSISNDAS
-301 KDAQSDSNEADDKQN
+301 QKQDSAAEDEQSDSNDTSQKQGNDAEDKQ
-316 EASKDAQSDSNEAD
+316 SISN
-330 DKQNEASKDAQS
+330 
-342 DSNEADDKQNDAS
+342 
-355 KDEQQDAKNT
+355 NT

-409 SKPAVLPSYW
+409 SKPAVLPPYW

-525 QKKHGGDIPEIFA
+525 QKKHGGDISEIFA

-589 YGHEPWG
+589 YGLEPWG

-663 QRGNFKMF
+663 QRGNLKMF
-671 APFKLLANLV
+671 APFKILANLV

-757 QLANYLAEVEKVQE
+757 QLANYLSEVEKVQE
-771 SSK
+771 SAK

>member
-20 LFVALSTVS
+20 LFVALSTVF

-127 NIQDSMDEDNSSNL
+127 NIQDSKDEDNASNL
-141 EQRATN
+141 EQRDTN
-147 KDAEMT
+147 NDAKVT
-153 NELSNTDVSQNNN
+153 NQLANSDEPEDN
-166 ASKNEN
+166 AKSENKN
-172 QSSNLKEQDS
+172 QSSDFVEQDS
-182 NVESQKLNNAS
+182 NVESQKQNNVS
-193 EEEQSNSNEANDK
+193 EDEQSNSN
-206 QIDVSEDAQQ
+206 
-216 DAKEDSDKQTDAS
+216 DAS
-229 KDAQSDSNEAGD
+229 QKQDSAAEDEQSDSND
-241 KQNEASKDAQSDS
+241 TSQRQNSDA
-254 NEADDKQNDAS
+254 E
-265 KDAQSDSNE
+265 
-274 ADDKQSDASEDA
+274 DKQSI
-286 QSDSNEADDK
+286 SN
-296 QSDAS
+296 
-301 KDAQSDSNEADDKQN
+301 
-316 EASKDAQSDSNEAD
+316 
-330 DKQNEASKDAQS
+330 
-342 DSNEADDKQNDAS
+342 
-355 KDEQQDAKNT
+355 NT

>member
-35 REINQPTNDQGL
+35 REVNQPTNDQGL
-47 NSFQKV
+47 DSFQKV

-65 KLSNPSNSEQQSPD
+65 NLSNPSNSEQQSPD

-91 NTQNPSNN
+91 NTQNPSND
-99 SKNEDNPSKSEQQ
+99 SKNEDNPSNSEQQ

-127 NIQDSMDEDNSSNL
+127 NIQDSADEDNASNL

-147 KDAEMT
+147 KDAKVT
-153 NELSNTDVSQNNN
+153 NQLANSDEPEDN
-166 ASKNEN
+166 AKSENKN
-172 QSSNLKEQDS
+172 QSSDFVEQDS
-182 NVESQKLNNAS
+182 NVESQKQNNVS
-193 EEEQSNSNEANDK
+193 EDEQSNSN
-206 QIDVSEDAQQ
+206 
-216 DAKEDSDKQTDAS
+216 DAS
-229 KDAQSDSNEAGD
+229 QKQDSAAEDEQSDSND
-241 KQNEASKDAQSDS
+241 TSQRQNSDA
-254 NEADDKQNDAS
+254 E
-265 KDAQSDSNE
+265 
-274 ADDKQSDASEDA
+274 DKQSI
-286 QSDSNEADDK
+286 SN
-296 QSDAS
+296 
-301 KDAQSDSNEADDKQN
+301 
-316 EASKDAQSDSNEAD
+316 
-330 DKQNEASKDAQS
+330 
-342 DSNEADDKQNDAS
+342 
-355 KDEQQDAKNT
+355 NT

-409 SKPAVLPSYW
+409 SKPAVLPPYW

-538 GGNNNMVSSVT
+538 GGNDNMVSSVT

-568 IARKLFYNILKYTS
+568 IARKLFYKILKYTS

-589 YGHEPWG
+589 YGLEPWG

-604 YIQYLK
+604 FIQYLK

>member
-35 REINQPTNDQGL
+35 REVNQSTNEQGL

-65 KLSNPSNSEQQSPD
+65 NLSNPSNSEQQSPD

-91 NTQNPSNN
+91 NTQNPSND
-99 SKNEDNPSKSEQQ
+99 SKNADNPSKSEQQ

-127 NIQDSMDEDNSSNL
+127 NIQDSMDEDNASNL

-147 KDAEMT
+147 NDAEMT

-216 DAKEDSDKQTDAS
+216 DANNTSEKQTD
-229 KDAQSDSNEAGD
+229 
-241 KQNEASKDAQSDS
+241 ASKDAQSDS

-265 KDAQSDSNE
+265 KDVQSN
-274 ADDKQSDASEDA
+274 
-286 QSDSNEADDK
+286 
-296 QSDAS
+296 
-301 KDAQSDSNEADDKQN
+301 SNEADDKQN

-330 DKQNEASKDAQS
+330 DKQNEASEDALSDSNEADDKQTDASKDAQS
-342 DSNEADDKQNDAS
+342 DSNEADDKQTDAS
-355 KDEQQDAKNT
+355 KDEQQDANNT

-398 LAHGFSGYPDE
+398 LAHGSSGYPDE
-409 SKPAVLPSYW
+409 SKPAVLPPYW

-441 MSPFGSNYDRALELY
+441 MSPFGSNYDRALGLY

-538 GGNNNMVSSVT
+538 GGNDNMVSSVT

-568 IARKLFYNILKYTS
+568 IARKLFYKILKYTS

-589 YGHEPWG
+589 YGLEPWG

-604 YIQYLK
+604 FIQYLK

>member
-47 NSFQKV
+47 DSFQKV

-65 KLSNPSNSEQQSPD
+65 NLSNPSNSEQQSPD

-91 NTQNPSNN
+91 NTQNPSND
-99 SKNEDNPSKSEQQ
+99 SKNEDNPSNSEQQ

-127 NIQDSMDEDNSSNL
+127 NIQDSADEDNASNL

-216 DAKEDSDKQTDAS
+216 DANNTSEKQTD
-229 KDAQSDSNEAGD
+229 
-241 KQNEASKDAQSDS
+241 ASKDAQSDS

-274 ADDKQSDASEDA
+274 ADDKQSDAS
-286 QSDSNEADDK
+286 
-296 QSDAS
+296 

-316 EASKDAQSDSNEAD
+316 D
-330 DKQNEASKDAQS
+330 ASKDAQS

-355 KDEQQDAKNT
+355 KNEQQDAKNT

-409 SKPAVLPSYW
+409 SKPAVLPPYW

-538 GGNNNMVSSVT
+538 GGNDNMVSSVT

-568 IARKLFYNILKYTS
+568 IARKLFYKILKYTS

-589 YGHEPWG
+589 YGLEPWG

-604 YIQYLK
+604 FIQYLK

>member
-35 REINQPTNDQGL
+35 REVNQSTNEQGL

-65 KLSNPSNSEQQSPD
+65 NLSNPSNSEQQSPD

-91 NTQNPSNN
+91 NTQNPSNDSN
-99 SKNEDNPSKSEQQ
+99 NEDNPSKSEQQ

-127 NIQDSMDEDNSSNL
+127 NIQDSMDEDNASNL
-141 EQRATN
+141 EQRDTN
-147 KDAEMT
+147 NDAKVANQLANSDEP
-153 NELSNTDVSQNNN
+153 EDN
-166 ASKNEN
+166 AKSENKN
-172 QSSNLKEQDS
+172 QSSDFVEQDS
-182 NVESQKLNNAS
+182 NVESQKQNN
-193 EEEQSNSNEANDK
+193 
-206 QIDVSEDAQQ
+206 VSEDEQQ
-216 DAKEDSDKQTDAS
+216 DS
-229 KDAQSDSNEAGD
+229 KDTPQRQNSAAEDKQSDSNDASQ
-241 KQNEASKDAQSDS
+241 KQNNAVKDEQSDS
-254 NEADDKQNDAS
+254 NDASQKQNNATEN
-265 KDAQSDSNE
+265 KQSDSND
-274 ADDKQSDASEDA
+274 ASQKQDSDAEDE
-286 QSDSNEADDK
+286 QSDSNNASQKQNNDAEDK
-296 QSDAS
+296 QLDSNDAS
-301 KDAQSDSNEADDKQN
+301 QKQNNDAEDEQSDSNDTSQKQNSAAEDKQ
-316 EASKDAQSDSNEAD
+316 SISN
-330 DKQNEASKDAQS
+330 
-342 DSNEADDKQNDAS
+342 
-355 KDEQQDAKNT
+355 NT

-409 SKPAVLPSYW
+409 SKPAVLPPYW

-589 YGHEPWG
+589 YGLEPWG

-610 RVKDNKVWKT
+610 RVKDNIVWKT

-663 QRGNFKMF
+663 QRGNLKMF
-671 APFKLLANLV
+671 APFKILANLV

-711 TTFDSKPELG
+711 ITFDSKPELG

-757 QLANYLAEVEKVQE
+757 QLANYLSEVEKVQE
-771 SSK
+771 SAK

>member
-35 REINQPTNDQGL
+35 REVNQSTNEQGL

-65 KLSNPSNSEQQSPD
+65 NLSNPSNSEQQSPD

-91 NTQNPSNN
+91 NTQNPSND
-99 SKNEDNPSKSEQQ
+99 SKNKDNPSNSEQQ

-127 NIQDSMDEDNSSNL
+127 NIQDSKDEDNASNL
-141 EQRATN
+141 EQRDTN
-147 KDAEMT
+147 NDAKVT
-153 NELSNTDVSQNNN
+153 NQLANSDEPEDN
-166 ASKNEN
+166 AKSENKN
-172 QSSNLKEQDS
+172 QSSDFVEQDS
-182 NVESQKLNNAS
+182 NVESQKQNNVS
-193 EEEQSNSNEANDK
+193 EDEQSNSN
-206 QIDVSEDAQQ
+206 
-216 DAKEDSDKQTDAS
+216 DAS
-229 KDAQSDSNEAGD
+229 QKQDSAAEDEQSDSND
-241 KQNEASKDAQSDS
+241 TSQRQNSDA
-254 NEADDKQNDAS
+254 E
-265 KDAQSDSNE
+265 
-274 ADDKQSDASEDA
+274 DKQSI
-286 QSDSNEADDK
+286 SN
-296 QSDAS
+296 
-301 KDAQSDSNEADDKQN
+301 
-316 EASKDAQSDSNEAD
+316 
-330 DKQNEASKDAQS
+330 
-342 DSNEADDKQNDAS
+342 
-355 KDEQQDAKNT
+355 NT

>member
-1 MKLKNKIILP
+1 M
-11 LTSLTTTSI
+11 
-20 LFVALSTVS
+20 
-29 QASADE
+29 
-35 REINQPTNDQGL
+35 
-47 NSFQKV
+47 
-53 NIKTQNQNSKPE
+53 
-65 KLSNPSNSEQQSPD
+65 
-79 SDSKNVNLSSNS
+79 
-91 NTQNPSNN
+91 
-99 SKNEDNPSKSEQQ
+99 
-112 SPNTDSKNVK
+112 
-122 QSSNL
+122 
-127 NIQDSMDEDNSSNL
+127 
-141 EQRATN
+141 
-147 KDAEMT
+147 
-153 NELSNTDVSQNNN
+153 
-166 ASKNEN
+166 
-172 QSSNLKEQDS
+172 
-182 NVESQKLNNAS
+182 
-193 EEEQSNSNEANDK
+193 
-206 QIDVSEDAQQ
+206 
-216 DAKEDSDKQTDAS
+216 
-229 KDAQSDSNEAGD
+229 
-241 KQNEASKDAQSDS
+241 
-254 NEADDKQNDAS
+254 
-265 KDAQSDSNE
+265 
-274 ADDKQSDASEDA
+274 
-286 QSDSNEADDK
+286 
-296 QSDAS
+296 
-301 KDAQSDSNEADDKQN
+301 
-316 EASKDAQSDSNEAD
+316 
-330 DKQNEASKDAQS
+330 
-342 DSNEADDKQNDAS
+342 
-355 KDEQQDAKNT
+355 
-365 SENKNEVA
+365 
-373 KEDNYTPTIPKGN
+373 
-386 QGVVKKNKYPII
+386 I

-409 SKPAVLPSYW
+409 SKPAVLPPYW

-538 GGNNNMVSSVT
+538 GGNDNMVSSVT

-568 IARKLFYNILKYTS
+568 IARKLFYKILKYTS

-589 YGHEPWG
+589 YGLEPWG

-604 YIQYLK
+604 FIQYLK

-721 LWGVMPTLKNWDH
+721 LWGGMPTLKNWDH